1 MFPYPWPPNKY
12 SLHRL
17 IGDESSAK
25 RMSGEGG
32 KKRRMTFWVTDIG
45 WRVAFYCEPLTEK
58 EEKERTSQF
67 NARTKRARGLLR
79 DGRCCTTSIGR
90 QALTLCKCAPQIFCG
105 KGSKFP
111 LPCHQYLASSLPF
124 QAILSPEKRDRHS
137 WKRRWWASL
146 TDSKKTCFCD
156 IPLLVLMWE

>member
-1 MFPYPWPPNKY
+1 MGKNEGKQKNIFPYPWPPNKY
-12 SLHRL
+12 SSHRL
-17 IGDESSAK
+17 IGDESSVK

-67 NARTKRARGLLR
+67 NAKTKRARGLLR

-90 QALTLCKCAPQIFCG
+90 QALTLCKCGSPNLLWQRQQI
-105 KGSKFP
+105 P
-111 LPCHQYLASSLPF
+111 LAVSPIPGIKPSLSGHSLAR
-124 QAILSPEKRDRHS
+124 EKRPAQLKKKMMSLSDRQ
-137 WKRRWWASL
+137 
-146 TDSKKTCFCD
+146 
-156 IPLLVLMWE
+156 

>member
-1 MFPYPWPPNKY
+1 MGKNEGKQKNIFPYPWPPNKY

-17 IGDESSAK
+17 IGDESSVK

-67 NARTKRARGLLR
+67 NGRTKRARGLLR

-90 QALTLCKCAPQIFCG
+90 QALTLCKCGSPNLLWQRQQI
-105 KGSKFP
+105 P
-111 LPCHQYLASSLPF
+111 LAVSPIPGIKPSLSGHSLAR
-124 QAILSPEKRDRHS
+124 EKRPAQLKKKMMSLSDRQ
-137 WKRRWWASL
+137 
-146 TDSKKTCFCD
+146 
-156 IPLLVLMWE
+156 